1 MTHAGVISELVR
13 GYAQARGV
21 AATTAS
27 RILAGN
33 GDTLARLERGAALSP
48 ERAVSIATR
57 AEQLWSGTDRRA
69 LERALRALELLA
81 TAERAAD
88 EARARVLGAHNPQEA
103 A

>member
-1 MTHAGVISELVR
+1 MTHAEVVSELVR
-13 GYAQARGV
+13 GYAQARGI

-48 ERAVSIATR
+48 ERSVSIADR
-57 AEQLWSGTDRRA
+57 AKRLWPGTDRRA
-69 LERALRALELLA
+69 LERALSAIELLA
-81 TAERAAD
+81 TAERAAN
-88 EARARVLGAHNPQEA
+88 EARDRVLGAHNPQEA